1 MKINESEAKVFL
13 DQDGLSVMRA
23 AGVDVQNPVYVE
35 DTDDMGIWAR
45 FDRADGKHIVLIRW
59 DYVLSLDVERRSKNV
74 GLKP

>member
-1 MKINESEAKVFL
+1 VKINESEATVFL
-13 DQDGLSVMRA
+13 DADGVSVMQA

-45 FDRADGKHIVLIRW
+45 VDRPDGKHIVLIRW
-59 DYVLSLDVERRSKNV
+59 DYVLSLDVERKSKNV